1 MPLIPWPSRARA
13 PSVDGPWIG
22 VHVGRERIL
31 VACAHPGQDGKR
43 RINQQHCFTGDD
55 RVQALLDWQKKQA
68 PRGSQTNLLLEPG
81 DYQILQIDAPPV
93 EPAERNAAVRWQLKD
108 LIDFPP
114 DEAAL
119 DCMTVPGEASAS
131 SPHRLLAVVSR
142 KAVVGPWMRRWHDA
156 RLSLSAIDVAETAL
170 RNIAMLTEEPEAAA
184 FVHVGWETTSLIIVW
199 HGSVCT
205 FRQLNIGGAQL
216 VNLDDRE
223 RSHLFE
229 RLALEIQRTTDAFGR
244 QFSAANLSCVWLS
257 SVVEVPT
264 VAAALSGQIDL
275 RVEPFAMDDWVT
287 LEDPIRE
294 GDIDDRLDYT
304 LAIGAALRG
313 PSLATKPQ
321 VNLIDPTLLPQVE
334 RFSARTMAVS
344 ATAAMVLLGGHY
356 AYERVRLNQTL
367 EAAKA
372 QEASQAEATASAD
385 APPVDAALEALKRQV
400 MRDEFLR
407 DALSRLT
414 DLPTDNAR
422 MLSSVAGAL
431 PASVWLKE
439 VDFTAKGGVR
449 IVGGA
454 TEPGALSTYADS
466 LSRVP
471 ELHGLPVQIMS
482 LEPQARTT
490 LDDQAEATPAPAHF
504 HFVLTT
510 ASAAP
515 LGATP

>member
-13 PSVDGPWIG
+13 PSADGPWVG

-31 VACAHPGQDGKR
+31 VACAHPGHDGKR
-43 RINQQHCFTGDD
+43 RINQQHCFAGAG
-55 RVQALLDWQKKQA
+55 RVQALLDWQKKHA

-93 EPAERNAAVRWQLKD
+93 EPAERNAAVRWQMKD

-142 KAVVGPWMRRWHDA
+142 KAVVGPWMRHWHDA
-156 RLSLSAIDVAETAL
+156 RLSLSSIDVAEMAL
-170 RNIAMLTEEPEAAA
+170 RNIAVLTQEPEAAA

-199 HGSVCT
+199 HGSLCT

-216 VNLDDRE
+216 VNLDDLE

-313 PSLATKPQ
+313 PGLDTKPQ
-321 VNLIDPTLLPQVE
+321 VNLVDPTLLPKVE
-334 RFSARTMAVS
+334 RLSARTMAVS
-344 ATAAMVLLGGHY
+344 ATAAMVVLGGHY
-356 AYERVRLNQTL
+356 AYERVRLSQTL
-367 EAAKA
+367 EAAQA
-372 QEASQAEATASAD
+372 QEASQAEAASND

-422 MLSSVAGAL
+422 MLSSVAAAL

-454 TEPGALSTYADS
+454 TEPAALSAYADS
-466 LSRVP
+466 LARVP
-471 ELHGLPVQIMS
+471 ELHGLPVQIVS
-482 LEPQARTT
+482 LEPQARATEDT
-490 LDDQAEATPAPAHF
+490 LPEAAPMPAYF

-515 LGATP
+515 EGATP